1 MIFVS
6 KLVILILSVTIFFCL
21 YRAVLG
27 PEVSDKIIA
36 INVIGTKAVVMFVL
50 VGVVFDEGFFFD
62 VAMVYV
68 VLLYISTL
76 ALMKYLEF
84 GRLD

>member
-6 KLVILILSVTIFFCL
+6 KLVILILSITIFFCL
-21 YRAVLG
+21 YRAVIG
-27 PEVSDKIIA
+27 PEVPDRIVA

-50 VGVVFDEGFFFD
+50 VGVVFNEGLFFD
-62 VAMVYV
+62 VAIVYAI
-68 VLLYISTL
+68 LLYISTL
-76 ALMKYLEF
+76 AIVKYLGF

>member
-1 MIFVS
+1 MIGIS
-6 KLVILILSVTIFFCL
+6 KLVILVLSITIFFCL

-27 PEVSDKIIA
+27 PEIADRIIA
-36 INVIGTKAVVMFVL
+36 INVIGCKVVVMFVL
-50 VGVVFDEGFFFD
+50 IGVVFKEGLFFD
-62 VAMVYV
+62 VAIVYA

-76 ALMKYLEF
+76 AIVKYLEK

>member
-1 MIFVS
+1 MIGMS
-6 KLVILILSVTIFFCL
+6 KLVILILSITIFFCL

-27 PEVSDKIIA
+27 PEVSDRIIA

-50 VGVVFDEGFFFD
+50 VGVVFNEGFFFD

-76 ALMKYLEF
+76 ALMKYLAS

>member
-6 KLVILILSVTIFFCL
+6 KLVILILSVTIFLCL
-21 YRAVLG
+21 YRAVIG
-27 PEVSDKIIA
+27 PEVSDRIIA

-50 VGVVFDEGFFFD
+50 VGLVFNEGLFFD

-68 VLLYISTL
+68 VLLYIATL

>member
-27 PEVSDKIIA
+27 PEIPDKIIA
-36 INVIGTKAVVMFVL
+36 INVIGTKAVVLFVL
-50 VGVVFDEGFFFD
+50 VGVVFHEGLFFD

-68 VLLYISTL
+68 ILLYISTL
-76 ALMKYLEF
+76 ALVKYLEF

>member
-27 PEVSDKIIA
+27 PEVPDKIIA

>member
-27 PEVSDKIIA
+27 PEVPDRIIA

-76 ALMKYLEF
+76 ALMKYLAS

>member
-1 MIFVS
+1 MIGIS
-6 KLVILILSVTIFFCL
+6 KLVILILSITIFFCL
-21 YRAVLG
+21 YRAVVG
-27 PEVSDKIIA
+27 PEIPDRIIA
-36 INVIGTKAVVMFVL
+36 INVIGTKVVVMFVL
-50 VGVVFDEGFFFD
+50 IGVVFNEGLFFD

-76 ALMKYLEF
+76 AIVKYLET